1 MKKVVITDTR
11 IWYEEDPNEIVM
23 DVVSK
28 ELMEAYANIV
38 CQTKGQVLDVGFG
51 LGYSA
56 TAIYNKV
63 NNITIIEA
71 NPDIYQKALEWA
83 KDKPNAKIYFGDW
96 VDVITEMIIEGIK
109 FDGIF
114 MDTYDDD
121 NYDKFEE
128 YAKKIANVGCCLSI
142 YSYFVQR
149 NVEECHRHYF
159 KLDPYKRAKY
169 PKLIEEGHW
178 MHWTYFSQAG
188 NFTKKE
194 KSVAI

>member
-1 MKKVVITDTR
+1 MKKVVVTDTR
-11 IWYEEDPNEIVM
+11 IHYEEDPNEIVM

-38 CQTKGQVLDVGFG
+38 CSTKGQTLDVGFG

-63 NNITIIEA
+63 GNVTIIEA
-71 NPDIYQKALEWA
+71 NPDIYKRALAWA
-83 KDKPNAKIYFGDW
+83 ADKPKAKVYFGDW
-96 VDVITEMIIEGIK
+96 IKVIPEMKWRDIK

-121 NYDKFEE
+121 NYTKFEE
-128 YAKKIANVGCCLSI
+128 YAKTIANEGCCLSI
-142 YSYFVQR
+142 YSYFTQR
-149 NVEECHRHYF
+149 DMNECHRHYF
-159 KLDPYKRAKY
+159 KIDPYKRANY

-178 MHWTYFSQAG
+178 MHWTYYQNGEF
-188 NFTKKE
+188 NKK
-194 KSVAI
+194 KKDVAI